1 LAIGVTGLAGCT
13 SSTGDGAPTKSK
25 EERETSGV
33 TETTKQLSVEVPEI
47 KIVNKHSESHQF
59 HVLVLDGETPV
70 FWRSYTTEAA
80 EIEDGRTA
88 KATGTVWKDPAPES
102 ENLTLYARVD
112 DRTEWKNWSPSDGDD
127 CVSVEVQLETD
138 GRLHLWTGY
147 PEC

>member
-1 LAIGVTGLAGCT
+1 M
-13 SSTGDGAPTKSK
+13 
-25 EERETSGV
+25 EREKSGV

-47 KIVNKHSESHQF
+47 KVVNKHREPHQF
-59 HVLVLDGETPV
+59 HVLVLDGEKPV

-80 EIEDGRTA
+80 ELEDGRIA
-88 KATGTVWKDPAPES
+88 KATGTVWKDPVPES

-112 DRTEWKNWSPSDGDD
+112 DRPEWKNWSPSDGDD

>member
-1 LAIGVTGLAGCT
+1 LAIGVTGLSGCA
-13 SSTGDGAPTKSK
+13 SSAGDGTPTKSK
-25 EERETSGV
+25 EKETNEV
-33 TETTKQLSVEVPEI
+33 TETTKQLAVEVPEI

-80 EIEDGRTA
+80 ELEDGRIA
-88 KATGTVWKDPAPES
+88 KATGTVWKDPVPES

-112 DRTEWKNWSPSDGDD
+112 DRPEWKNWSPSDGDD

-138 GRLHLWTGY
+138 GRLHLWLGY